1 MMTSAGFCI
10 AFILQFLRDLL
21 LPLVFVGRAHYNP
34 RFNTR
39 ETRME
44 PLLTAQHLRKKFG
57 KLTAVDDI
65 TISVQAGE
73 CLALLGP
80 NGAGKTTTVEMLEGL
95 QSPDSGEI
103 KIFGQSLK
111 THRQQIMQSIGVM
124 LQETQLYKKL
134 TVKETLQLFAS
145 FFQKSLSP
153 VEAIAMVELGDKSKA
168 RLEHLSGGQKQRVYL
183 ACSLIN
189 EPRLLFLDEPT
200 TGLDPQSR
208 RMIWDLLIKHKGKD
222 RGILLTT
229 HYMDEAEKLADRVA
243 IVDHG
248 RIIANGTPSQLIRE
262 HCGEQVVCF
271 RYQGLDAQEA
281 KKRLL
286 PHVPWMKDAVQIGAS
301 LELIAQDPV
310 QIITELSR
318 ASDLQG
324 LVLEQLEMRRSTLE
338 DVFIKLTGRSI
349 RDA

>member
-1 MMTSAGFCI
+1 
-10 AFILQFLRDLL
+10 
-21 LPLVFVGRAHYNP
+21 
-34 RFNTR
+34 
-39 ETRME
+39 ME
-44 PLLTAQHLRKKFG
+44 PLLTAQHLQKKFG

-65 TISVQAGE
+65 TLSVQAGE

-95 QSPDSGEI
+95 QTPDAGEI
-103 KIFGQSLK
+103 RIFGQSLR
-111 THRQQIMQSIGVM
+111 THRQSIMQDVGVM

-134 TVKETLQLFAS
+134 SVKETLELFAS
-145 FFQKSLSP
+145 FFQKSLKID
-153 VEAIAMVELGDKSKA
+153 EAIAMVELSDKA
-168 RLEHLSGGQKQRVYL
+168 DTRLEHLSGGQKQRAYL

-208 RMIWDLLIKHKGKD
+208 RMIWDLLQKHKGRD

-243 IVDHG
+243 VVDHG
-248 RIIANGTPSQLIRE
+248 RIIAEGTPAALIQK

-271 RYQGLDAQEA
+271 RYLGLEPLEV
-281 KKRLL
+281 KKRLEPHL
-286 PHVPWMKDAVQIGAS
+286 PWLKDAVVMEKGF
-301 LELIAQDPV
+301 ELVARDPV
-310 QIITELSR
+310 QTITELSR
-318 ASDLQG
+318 ASDQQNLK
-324 LVLEQLEMRRSTLE
+324 LAQLEMRRSTLE

>member
-1 MMTSAGFCI
+1 
-10 AFILQFLRDLL
+10 
-21 LPLVFVGRAHYNP
+21 
-34 RFNTR
+34 
-39 ETRME
+39 ME
-44 PLLTAQHLRKKFG
+44 PLLTAQHLQKKFG

-65 TISVQAGE
+65 TLSVQAGE

-95 QSPDSGEI
+95 QTPDAGEI
-103 KIFGQSLK
+103 RIFGQSLR
-111 THRQQIMQSIGVM
+111 THRQSIMQDVGVM

-134 TVKETLQLFAS
+134 SVKETLELFAS
-145 FFQKSLSP
+145 FFQKSLK
-153 VEAIAMVELGDKSKA
+153 VDEAIAMVELQDKA
-168 RLEHLSGGQKQRVYL
+168 DTRLEHLSGGQKQRAYL

-208 RMIWDLLIKHKGKD
+208 RMIWDLLQKHKGRD

-243 IVDHG
+243 VVDHG
-248 RIIANGTPSQLIRE
+248 RIIAEGTPAALIQK

-271 RYQGLDAQEA
+271 RYLGLEPLEV
-281 KKRLL
+281 KKRLEPHL
-286 PHVPWMKDAVQIGAS
+286 PWLKDAVVMEKGF
-301 LELIAQDPV
+301 ELVARDPV
-310 QIITELSR
+310 QTITELSR
-318 ASDLQG
+318 ASDQQNLK
-324 LVLEQLEMRRSTLE
+324 LAQLEMRRSTLE

>member
-1 MMTSAGFCI
+1 
-10 AFILQFLRDLL
+10 
-21 LPLVFVGRAHYNP
+21 
-34 RFNTR
+34 
-39 ETRME
+39 ME
-44 PLLTAQHLRKKFG
+44 PLLTAQHLQKKFG

-65 TISVQAGE
+65 TISVKAGE

-95 QSPDSGEI
+95 QSPDAGEI
-103 KIFGQSLK
+103 RIFGQSLR
-111 THRQQIMQSIGVM
+111 THRQEIMQNVGVM

-134 TVKETLQLFAS
+134 TVKETLELFAS
-145 FFQKSLSP
+145 FFQKSLKP
-153 VEAIAMVELGDKSKA
+153 EEAIAMVELSDKA
-168 RLEHLSGGQKQRVYL
+168 DVRLEHLSGGQKQRAYL

-208 RMIWDLLIKHKGKD
+208 RMIWDLLQKHKGRD

-243 IVDHG
+243 VVDHG
-248 RIIANGTPSQLIRE
+248 RIIAEGTPTELI
-262 HCGEQVVCF
+262 HKVCGEQVVCF
-271 RYQGLDAQEA
+271 RYLGLDPLVVKE
-281 KKRLL
+281 RLQPHL
-286 PHVPWMKDAVQIGAS
+286 PWLKDAAVIDQGF
-301 LELIAQDPV
+301 ELVARDPV
-310 QIITELSR
+310 ATITELSR
-318 ASDLQG
+318 ASDGQNLK
-324 LVLEQLEMRRSTLE
+324 LAQLEMRRSTLE

>member
-1 MMTSAGFCI
+1 
-10 AFILQFLRDLL
+10 
-21 LPLVFVGRAHYNP
+21 
-34 RFNTR
+34 
-39 ETRME
+39 ME

-65 TISVQAGE
+65 TLSVQAGE

-95 QSPDSGEI
+95 QTPDAGEI
-103 KIFGQSLK
+103 RIFGQSLR
-111 THRQQIMQSIGVM
+111 THRQLIMQNVGVM

-134 TVKETLQLFAS
+134 TVKETLELFAS
-145 FFQKSLSP
+145 FFHKSLS
-153 VEAIAMVELGDKSKA
+153 VDAAIAMVELSDKAGS
-168 RLEHLSGGQKQRVYL
+168 RLEHLSGGQKQRAYL

-208 RMIWDLLIKHKGKD
+208 RMIWDLLQKHKGRD

-243 IVDHG
+243 VVDHG
-248 RIIANGTPSQLIRE
+248 RIIAEGTPTQLIQT

-271 RYQGLDAQEA
+271 RYLGMEA
-281 KKRLL
+281 EAVRERLQSHL
-286 PHVPWMKDAVQIGAS
+286 PWLKDAAVIGNS
-301 LELIAQDPV
+301 FELVARDPV
-310 QIITELSR
+310 QTITELSR
-318 ASDLQG
+318 ASDQQNLK
-324 LVLEQLEMRRSTLE
+324 LAQLEMRRSTLE